1 MFNLTPRPAFQLE
14 KGHFGRADV
23 TGLTINEVSGLS
35 IVALIAHKGQRA
47 ALSAE
52 IKTRFGLDLPT
63 SPRRVGHDSLSFVWA
78 GPGQWLAIGTAPDL
92 YDQLATH
99 HAATID
105 QSGGRALLRLS
116 GSKLHEVLRKGV
128 TIDMHTDV
136 FKPDDVALTGIAHIS
151 AALWR
156 LDEQSCEIAIARS
169 FTESFGHWLSVS
181 AAEYGY
187 EVG

>member
-1 MFNLTPRPAFQLE
+1 MFNLTPRPAFNLA
-14 KGHFGRADV
+14 KGHFGRADA
-23 TGLTINEVSGLS
+23 TGLTINEISGLS

-52 IKTRFGLDLPT
+52 IKTRFSLDLPT
-63 SPRRVGHDSLSFVWA
+63 SPRRVGHDSLSFIWA
-78 GPGQWLAIGTAPDL
+78 GPGQWLATGTAPDL
-92 YDQLATH
+92 YDQLATP

-128 TIDMHTDV
+128 TIDLHPDV
-136 FKPDDVALTGIAHIS
+136 FKADDVALTSIAHIS

-156 LDEQSCEIAIARS
+156 LDEHSCEMAIARS
-169 FTESFGHWLSVS
+169 FAESFWHWLSVS